1 MFTRTEVWQG
11 ILAAS
16 FFLAAT
22 SAFGLEYPMS
32 AVSAPDGA
40 VYVADQYLPGIAV
53 IREGKEEIF
62 FKASTTHRT
71 PLQSVRCV
79 ALDADG
85 KLLVGDAATS
95 DVYRFDG
102 DKPTPLTGGEAGV
115 PVSLAV
121 AKTGDIYIADAESH
135 RILKLPAA
143 GGKPALLA
151 EVTAPRGVALDAA
164 GSLWVVTLRE
174 NALVKVSP
182 DGKVTP
188 VLKERL
194 FGFPN
199 GLALDDQGTLYV
211 SDGYGAAIW
220 KVTAAGE
227 AKKWVSGAPLVGP
240 CGIQWQKD
248 RLLVADPKAKAIF
261 QVTGDGKISK

>member
-1 MFTRTEVWQG
+1 MSTRTEVLRS
-11 ILAAS
+11 IVAAS
-16 FFLAAT
+16 FLLGAT

-53 IREGKEEIF
+53 IRDGKEEVF
-62 FKASTTHRT
+62 FKASTTQRT
-71 PLQSVRCV
+71 PLQSVRSV
-79 ALDADG
+79 ALDAEG
-85 KLLVGDAATS
+85 KLLAGDAATS
-95 DVYRFDG
+95 EVYRFEG
-102 DKPTPLTGGEAGV
+102 DKPTPLTGGGAGV

-121 AKTGDIYIADAESH
+121 ARTGEIYVADAESH
-135 RILKLPAA
+135 QILKVPAA
-143 GGKPALLA
+143 GGKPAILA
-151 EVTAPRGVALDAA
+151 EVTAPRGVALDAE
-164 GSLWVVTLRE
+164 GNLWVVTLRE

-188 VLKERL
+188 VVKERL
-194 FGFPN
+194 FGFAN

-220 KVTAAGE
+220 KVTASGE

-248 RLLVADPKAKAIF
+248 RLLVADPKAKAVF
-261 QVTGDGKISK
+261 NVTSDAKVSK